1 MQENTVIRCKCHG
14 VTSSC
19 EMKTCW
25 KELVKFSKIGDILKT
40 KYDAASRV
48 RYDRRTGRI
57 MKTTRTENGY
67 TRVGKRRSTL
77 SRPTTGNLVFVERS
91 PDYCEQS
98 KEDKTL
104 GTIGRECKTDIEGH
118 GSCSELCCNRGFRRD
133 VSIVQQRCQCK
144 FQWCCY
150 VKCKTCDSEQV
161 KSVCL

>member
-25 KELVKFSKIGDILKT
+25 KELVKFSEIGDILKE
-40 KYDAASRV
+40 KYDGASKV

-57 MKTTRTENGY
+57 LKAKSETGY
-67 TRVGKRRSTL
+67 KRNGKRRSTL
-77 SRPTTGNLVFVERS
+77 GRPTVGNLVYVERS
-91 PDYCEQS
+91 PDYCVKS
-98 KEDKTL
+98 REDKTL
-104 GTIGRECKTDIEGH
+104 GTSGRECKPDTDGH
-118 GSCSELCCNRGFRRD
+118 GSCTQLCCGRGFRQN

-150 VKCKTCDSEQV
+150 VKCKTCNSEQV
-161 KSVCL
+161 KNVCL

>member
-1 MQENTVIRCKCHG
+1 MQENYVIRCKCHG

-25 KELVKFSKIGDILKT
+25 KELVNFTEIGSILKE
-40 KYDAASRV
+40 KYDGASRV

-57 MKTTRTENGY
+57 LKARSENGY

-77 SRPTTGNLVFVERS
+77 GRPTAGNLVYVQRS
-91 PDYCEQS
+91 PDYCVRS

-104 GTIGRECKTDIEGH
+104 GTAGRECKTDVEGH
-118 GSCSELCCNRGFRRD
+118 GSCTELCCGRGFRQN
-133 VSIVQQRCQCK
+133 VSMVQQRCQCK

-150 VKCKTCDSEQV
+150 VKCKTCNSEQI
-161 KSVCL
+161 KNVCL